1 MNKKNGHSQTKN
13 IIIGAS
19 GLIGGALY
27 HNLLENNETVIGTY
41 SNNCTIPNLVHFNLL
56 CPDYNTLKKLIS
68 PNDNVYIMAANSNP
82 SWISA
87 NRSDARMLNFEA
99 TVALIEALR
108 EKSPRIVFMSSVE
121 VFDGSTG
128 HYYESDKPNP
138 LNLYGSLKYQ
148 VEEYLRTTYPESTIV
163 RTGWNVGHDVRSR
176 CVVKLTYETLL
187 KQNAMMAT
195 DNYFSISDVV
205 DTANALRLVG
215 KYSKIR
221 KIHICSSEVIRRDQ
235 LADLIIKTSVN
246 GNKMKYKK
254 CYFSDISYSEPRGRI
269 NNLSNE
275 ESRNILGILYK
286 NARDII
292 IDKTRFIDRSI

>member
-1 MNKKNGHSQTKN
+1 MNKQKGHSSKKN
-13 IIIGAS
+13 VIIGAS

-27 HNLLENNETVIGTY
+27 CNLIDNNEIVIGTY
-41 SNNCTIPNLVHFNLL
+41 SNNCKFPGLVQFDLL
-56 CPDYNTLKKLIS
+56 CPDYRTLNNLIA
-68 PNDNVYIMAANSNP
+68 PGDNVYIMAANSNP

-87 NRSDARMLNFEA
+87 NRSDAQKLNFDA
-99 TVALIEALR
+99 TVGLIEAVR

-128 HYYESDKPNP
+128 HYNESDKPNP

-148 VEEYLRTTYPESTIV
+148 VEEYLRTTYPKSTIV
-163 RTGWNVGHDVRSR
+163 RTGWNVGHDVQSR

-187 KQNAMMAT
+187 KHNAMMAI
-195 DNYFSISDVV
+195 DNYFSISDVI

-215 KYSKIR
+215 KHSKIR

-235 LADLIIKTSVN
+235 LADLIIKSSVN
-246 GNKMKYKK
+246 GTKMKYKK

-275 ESRNILGILYK
+275 ISRNTLGILYK
-286 NARDII
+286 SARDII
-292 IDKTRFIDRSI
+292 IDKTRFIDLLS

>member
-1 MNKKNGHSQTKN
+1 MNKQKGHTPKKN

-27 HNLLENNETVIGTY
+27 SNFIDNNEIVIGTY
-41 SNNCTIPNLVHFNLL
+41 SNHCKFPGLIQFDLL
-56 CPDYNTLKKLIS
+56 YPDYDTLKRLIA

-87 NRSDARMLNFEA
+87 NRSDARKLNFDA
-99 TVALIEALR
+99 TVGLIEALR
-108 EKSPRIVFMSSVE
+108 EKSPRIIFMSSVE

-128 HYYESDKPNP
+128 HYNESDKPNP

-163 RTGWNVGHDVRSR
+163 RTGWNVGLDVRSR

-187 KQNAMMAT
+187 KHNAMMAI
-195 DNYFSISDVV
+195 DNYFSISDVI

-215 KYSKIR
+215 KHSKIQ
-221 KIHICSSEVIRRDQ
+221 KIHICSTELIRRDQ

-246 GNKMKYKK
+246 GTKMKYKK
-254 CYFSDISYSEPRGRI
+254 CHFSDISYSEPRGRI
-269 NNLSNE
+269 NNLSNQK
-275 ESRNILGILYK
+275 SRNTLGILYK

-292 IDKTRFIDRSI
+292 IEKTKFIDLSN